1 VNALLDMFE
10 GTELSLA
17 YGLSD
22 DSYDLPKPMVQHK
35 ATPAAQATA
44 PPTKQTVALNPAT
57 THSVDLPYN
66 PPQAMYAQ
74 QTAKVPLYNEPSF
87 WDRLG
92 MRRMEVM
99 KLVGFSLVI
108 LLAIAIDKVSNHYLT
123 QYLSEAYLSQFYEAI
138 VRISY
143 PVGVILILW
152 ILKAL

>member
-1 VNALLDMFE
+1 MFE
-10 GTELSLA
+10 GTDLSVA

-22 DSYDLPKPMVQHK
+22 DSYDLPKPMVQQK

-44 PPTKQTVALNPAT
+44 PPPTKQTVALNPAT
-57 THSVDLPYN
+57 THAVDLPYN

-74 QTAKVPLYNEPSF
+74 QTPKVPSYNEPGF

-92 MRRMEVM
+92 MKRMEVM

-123 QYLSEAYLSQFYEAI
+123 QYLSEAYLSSFYEAI

-143 PVGVILILW
+143 PVGVLLILW